1 MIIEYNIINFLSNVT
16 LNNPGICFLID
27 FIDKQ
32 NTINIIIHIAVAI
45 SLVVNMLTI
54 SLL

>member
-32 NTINIIIHIAVAI
+32 NTINILLV
-45 SLVVNMLTI
+45 SLIFKRLKI
-54 SLL
+54 KC